1 MAGSH
6 VTRTEI
12 LAHVEGAFG
21 FQALGRE
28 DIVDQARR
36 TDARPEVIATLGR
49 LPNDRPYTNVRDIWA
64 HLEDVPVSA

>member
-1 MAGSH
+1 MASSH

-28 DIVDQARR
+28 DIVEQACR
-36 TDARPEVIATLGR
+36 TKARSEVISTLRR
-49 LPNDRPYTNVRDIWA
+49 LPNDRPYTHVRDIWA
-64 HLEDVPVSA
+64 HLEDIPVSA